1 MNHYNFSIATVPFEV
16 DSDLPICF
24 SRSTLSAPIDCDLP
38 VTVSVNPILEVPAQG
53 KFFTESAGKR
63 FYRTDN
69 GIAVELIDY
78 NKNIVI
84 MRTVTSN
91 NTTLVGVDPNYLL
104 PSGMINGEMFLAA
117 LDLPYILLNYKRI
130 VIHAA
135 SIEVGSQV
143 IAFSAP
149 SGTGKST
156 QARLWEKFRGVNQL
170 NGDKVAVGIKDGIP
184 HAFGFPFA
192 GTSGI
197 CHDYDLPLRAIVFL
211 RQSPENSI
219 IRLRGASALREFM
232 NNAFGHESIPSYLSQ
247 MIICASEILAV
258 TPVYLLSCTPDERAV
273 ETLENALKESK

>member
-1 MNHYNFSIATVPFEV
+1 MNHYNFSIASVQFEV
-16 DSDLPICF
+16 VSDLPINF
-24 SRSTLSAPIDCDLP
+24 SRSTLSAPIDSHTP
-38 VTVSVNPILEVPAQG
+38 MTVTVDQISEVPAQG
-53 KFFTESAGKR
+53 EFFIESAGKR
-63 FYRTDN
+63 FYRIGS
-69 GIAVELIDY
+69 GITVELIDY
-78 NKNIVI
+78 NKKTVI

-91 NTTLVGVDPNYLL
+91 NTTIVGVDPNYLL

-117 LDLPYILLNYKRI
+117 LDLPYILLGYNRI
-130 VIHAA
+130 VLHAA
-135 SIEVGSQV
+135 SIEVGGKI

-156 QARLWEKFRGVNQL
+156 QARLWEKFRGVHQL
-170 NGDKVAVGIKDGIP
+170 NGDKVAVGLSNGVP

-219 IRLRGASALREFM
+219 TRLRGASALKEFM

-258 TPVYLLSCTPDERAV
+258 TPLYLLSCTPDERAV

>member
-1 MNHYNFSIATVPFEV
+1 MNHYNFSIASAPFEV
-16 DSDLPICF
+16 DSDLPINF
-24 SRSTLSAPIDCDLP
+24 SRSTLSAPIASSAP
-38 VTVSVNPILEVPAQG
+38 MTVTATQITEVPAQG
-53 KFFTESAGKR
+53 KFFAEGAGKR
-63 FYRTDN
+63 FYRIGN

-78 NKNIVI
+78 NKKTVI

-91 NTTLVGVDPNYLL
+91 NSTLVGVDHNYLL

-130 VIHAA
+130 VLHAA
-135 SIEVGSQV
+135 SIEVGGKV

-156 QARLWEKFRGVNQL
+156 QARLWEKFRGVHQL
-170 NGDKVAVGIKDGIP
+170 NGDKVAVGLSNGIA

-219 IRLRGASALREFM
+219 TCLRGASALKEFM

-247 MIICASEILAV
+247 MIICASEILAS

>member
-1 MNHYNFSIATVPFEV
+1 MNNYKFSIASIPF
-16 DSDLPICF
+16 DISSDLPINFTCPAF
-24 SRSTLSAPIDCDLP
+24 SPTIDSFTPMSVVVKPI
-38 VTVSVNPILEVPAQG
+38 SEVPAQG
-53 KFFTESAGKR
+53 TFFSENIRKR
-63 FYRTDN
+63 FYQIEN

-78 NKNIVI
+78 NEKAILI
-84 MRTVTSN
+84 RTVTSN
-91 NTTLVGVDPNYLL
+91 NSTLVGVNHNYLL

-130 VIHAA
+130 VLHAA
-135 SIEVGSQV
+135 SIEVSGKI

-156 QARLWEKFRGVNQL
+156 QARLWEKFRGVHQL
-170 NGDKVAVGIKDGIP
+170 NGDKVAVGLSNGVS

-219 IRLRGASALREFM
+219 THLRGAAALKEFM
-232 NNAFGHESIPSYLSQ
+232 NNAFGHESISSYLSQ
-247 MIICASEILAV
+247 MIICASEILAS

>member
-1 MNHYNFSIATVPFEV
+1 MNHYTFSIALVPFEV
-16 DSDLPICF
+16 DSDLPINF
-24 SRSTLSAPIDCDLP
+24 SRSTLSAPIDSHTP
-38 VTVSVNPILEVPAQG
+38 MTVTVTPITEVPSQG

-78 NKNIVI
+78 NKKTVI
-84 MRTVTSN
+84 MRSVTSN
-91 NTTLVGVDPNYLL
+91 NTTIVGVDYSYLL

-117 LDLPYILLNYKRI
+117 LDLPYILLNHKRI
-130 VIHAA
+130 VLHAA
-135 SIEVGSQV
+135 SIEVDGKI

-156 QARLWEKFRGVNQL
+156 QARLWEKFRGVRQL
-170 NGDKVAVGIKDGIP
+170 NGDKVAVGIKDGVS

-219 IRLRGASALREFM
+219 TRLRGASALKEFM

-258 TPVYLLSCTPDERAV
+258 TPVYLLSCTLDERAV
-273 ETLENALKESK
+273 ETLENVLKESK

>member
-1 MNHYNFSIATVPFEV
+1 MNHYTFSIASVPFEV
-16 DSDLPICF
+16 DSDLPINF
-24 SRSTLSAPIDCDLP
+24 SRSTLSAPIDSP
-38 VTVSVNPILEVPAQG
+38 APMTVTVNPISEVPAQG
-53 KFFTESAGKR
+53 EFFTESAGKR
-63 FYRTDN
+63 FYRTGND
-69 GIAVELIDY
+69 IAVELIDY
-78 NKNIVI
+78 NKKTVI

-91 NTTLVGVDPNYLL
+91 NSTLVGVDHNYLL

-117 LDLPYILLNYKRI
+117 LDLPYILLGYNRI
-130 VIHAA
+130 VLHAA
-135 SIEVGSQV
+135 SIEVGGKIV
-143 IAFSAP
+143 AFSAP

-156 QARLWEKFRGVNQL
+156 QARLWEKYRGVHQL
-170 NGDKVAVGIKDGIP
+170 NGDKVAVGIKDGIS

-219 IRLRGASALREFM
+219 TRLRGASALKEFM

-273 ETLENALKESK
+273 ETLENVLKES

>member
-1 MNHYNFSIATVPFEV
+1 MT
-16 DSDLPICF
+16 
-24 SRSTLSAPIDCDLP
+24 
-38 VTVSVNPILEVPAQG
+38 VTVAQITEVPAQG
-53 KFFTESAGKR
+53 EFFTESAGKR
-63 FYRTDN
+63 FYRTEN
-69 GIAVELIDY
+69 GIAVEIIDY
-78 NKNIVI
+78 NQKTAII
-84 MRTVTSN
+84 RTVASN
-91 NTTLVGVDPNYLL
+91 GSALVGVNHNYLL
-104 PSGMINGEMFLAA
+104 PSGMIDGKMFLAA

-130 VIHAA
+130 VLHAA
-135 SIEVGSQV
+135 SIEVGGKIIS
-143 IAFSAP
+143 FSAP

-156 QARLWEKFRGVNQL
+156 QARLWEKYRGVHQL
-170 NGDKVAVGIKDGIP
+170 NGDKVAVGLSNGIP

-219 IRLRGASALREFM
+219 TRLRGASALKEFM

-247 MIICASEILAV
+247 MIICASEILAT